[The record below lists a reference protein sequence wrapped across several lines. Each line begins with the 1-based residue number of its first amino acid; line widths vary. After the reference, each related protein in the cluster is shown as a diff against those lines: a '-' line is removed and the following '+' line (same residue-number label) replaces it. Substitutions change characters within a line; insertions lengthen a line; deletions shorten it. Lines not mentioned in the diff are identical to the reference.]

1 MNEIKLGDKVR
12 CTITGFVGIATA
24 KTEFINGC
32 RQYTVAP
39 KVGKGNKIEE
49 EMMIDEQNIELV
61 KKKKKKKIVS
71 ERVGGSMRKAIKMRG
86 F

>member
-1 MNEIKLGDKVR
+1 MMNEIKLGDKVR
-12 CTITGFVGIATA
+12 CKISGFVGIATA

-32 RQYTVAP
+32 VQYTVLP

-49 EMMIDEQNIELV
+49 EMMIDEQCIELIV
-61 KKKKKKKIVS
+61 KKKKKIVS
-71 ERVGGSMRKAIKMRG
+71 ERVGGSMRRAIKMRG